1 LFVVAGAGDL
11 HEGFEEGY
19 HWSFGH
25 FGSIF
30 EIGL

>member
-19 HWSFGH
+19 HWRFGH
-25 FGSIF
+25 FVYH
-30 EIGL
+30 LW